1 MPYII
6 DGNNLA
12 GKFDILFEDSFC
24 ERLIRILKK
33 FNKRR
38 KRNIILVFDS
48 LEPMGDKEKIDKY
61 LTVIYAPRDNFYKS
75 ADDKIVELVERNIK
89 NKENVILVT
98 DDLEIINI
106 IKASDFVKKIRENI
120 SVNFAL
126 DKVGQNAIQGRWGED
141 LNKEDIKKINDELLR
156 LWGEN

>member
-38 KRNIILVFDS
+38 KRN
-48 LEPMGDKEKIDKY
+48 
-61 LTVIYAPRDNFYKS
+61 
-75 ADDKIVELVERNIK
+75 
-89 NKENVILVT
+89 VILVT
-98 DDLEIINI
+98 DDLEIINIIKEIKTNIDIRI

>member
-106 IKASDFVKKIRENI
+106 IKEIK
-120 SVNFAL
+120 
-126 DKVGQNAIQGRWGED
+126 AI
-141 LNKEDIKKINDELLR
+141 
-156 LWGEN
+156 